1 VIVADIILH
10 HYQNSP
16 FSEKIR
22 LILGYKN
29 LAWKSVDIPAIMPKP
44 DLTPLT
50 GGYRRTPVM
59 QIGADIY
66 CDTAL
71 MADVLERLYPT
82 PTLYPESCA
91 GLAKTMAQ
99 WADSTLFWTMIPYC
113 FQPTGIANVF
123 KNMPPEHMQAFV
135 ADRAKFRGT
144 MPRMAIPEA
153 NAQLRELLARL
164 EHMLADG
171 RQYLCGSQS
180 SIADFSV
187 YHCIWFIR
195 DVAVLPEILSHF
207 GKLSTWADRMAAFGH
222 GNFEK
227 FDAQQALHIARESVS
242 AGFDGRTSDD
252 IYAAHLGQQVLIQPA
267 DYGIDPVEGELI
279 FSDAQEFALRR
290 HDDRAGTVVVHFPRL
305 GFQLRKLGAA

>member
-1 VIVADIILH
+1 MADIILH

-44 DLTPLT
+44 DLIPLT

-71 MADVLERLYPT
+71 MADILERIDPM
-82 PTLYPESCA
+82 PTLYPEAFS
-91 GLAKTMAQ
+91 GLAKTLAQ
-99 WADSTLFWTMIPYC
+99 WADSTLFWTVIPYC
-113 FQPTGIANVF
+113 FQPTGIANIF
-123 KNMPPEHMQAFV
+123 KNMPPDHVQAFV

-144 MPRMAIPEA
+144 MPRMALAEA
-153 NAQLRELLARL
+153 TAQLRELLARL
-164 EHMLADG
+164 EHMLTDD
-171 RQYLCGSQS
+171 RPFLCGAQA

-195 DVAVLPEILSHF
+195 EVAMLQDILFPH
-207 GKLSTWADRMAAFGH
+207 GKLCAWADRMATFGH
-222 GNFEK
+222 GK
-227 FDAQQALHIARESVS
+227 VDKMDAQQALNIARESSS
-242 AGFDGRTSDD
+242 AGFEGRTSDD
-252 IYAAHLGQQVLIQPA
+252 VYAAHLGQQVLIQPA
-267 DYGIDPVEGELI
+267 DYGIDPVEGELV

-290 HDDRAGTVVVHFPRL
+290 HDERAGTVVVHFPRL
-305 GFQLRKLGAA
+305 GFQLRKLGAT

>member
-1 VIVADIILH
+1 MADIILH

-29 LAWKSVDIPAIMPKP
+29 LTWKSVDIPAIMPKP
-44 DLTPLT
+44 DLIPLT

-71 MADVLERLYPT
+71 MANVLERMRPT

-91 GLAKTMAQ
+91 GLAKTLAQ
-99 WADSTLFWTMIPYC
+99 WADSTLFWTVIPYC
-113 FQPTGIANVF
+113 FQPAGIANVF

-144 MPRMAIPEA
+144 MPRMAVPEA
-153 NAQLRELLARL
+153 TAQLRELLMRL

-171 RQYLCGSQS
+171 RHYVCGAHA
-180 SIADFSV
+180 SIADFSI
-187 YHCIWFIR
+187 YHCVWFIR
-195 DVAVLPEILSHF
+195 DVAVLTDILSRF
-207 GKLSTWADRMAAFGH
+207 GNLCGWADRMAAFGH
-222 GNFEK
+222 GKNDKMEAK
-227 FDAQQALHIARESVS
+227 LALDIARESS
-242 AGFDGRTSDD
+242 PGSFEGRISDD
-252 IYAAHLGQQVLIQPA
+252 VYAAHIGQQVLIQPA

-279 FSDAQEFALRR
+279 FCDAQEFALRR
-290 HDDRAGTVVVHFPRL
+290 HDERAGTVVVHFPRL
-305 GFQLRKLGAA
+305 GFQLRKCGAT